1 MKLVS
6 YLLKKLS
13 AMETIILP
21 TDFSPVATN
30 AMNYA
35 VDMAMELNASLL
47 LFHVYQIP
55 VSYNSNADEVVP
67 LPVIDINE
75 LEKINKERLSA
86 LKEEIEHV
94 TSGKIKIFTEL
105 KMGVLV
111 NELEALCETV
121 QPFAVVMGNKGAGL
135 IERLL
140 VGSSALST
148 IRRLNWPVLIVPPGA
163 VFKGLQ
169 KIGYTCDFKDVSDT
183 TPVEILKEWTMAF
196 GAELEILNVNYN
208 RDSADKKSRE
218 QEEMLRSI
226 LGEINPKFFFINN
239 QDVEKG
245 VHEFAESNN
254 VDLLIVVPRK
264 HNLLESLFQ
273 KSHSKDLVFHSHIPI
288 LSVHRK
294 E

>member
-1 MKLVS
+1 
-6 YLLKKLS
+6 
-13 AMETIILP
+13 METIILP
-21 TDFSPVATN
+21 TDFSPAATN

-55 VSYNSNADEVVP
+55 VSYNNNTDEVMP

-75 LEKINKERLSA
+75 LEKINKDRLSS
-86 LKEEIEHV
+86 LKEEIEHI
-94 TSGKIKIFTEL
+94 TSGKIKIFTQL
-105 KMGVLV
+105 KLGVLV
-111 NELEALCETV
+111 NELEELCETV
-121 QPFAVVMGNKGAGL
+121 KPFAVVMGNKGAGL

-140 VGSSALST
+140 VGSSALSA
-148 IRRLNWPVLIVPPGA
+148 IKQLHWPVLIVPSGA
-163 VFKGLQ
+163 TFKGLH
-169 KIGYTCDFKDVSDT
+169 KIGYTCDFKNVSDT
-183 TPVEILKEWTMAF
+183 TPIQILKEWTKAF
-196 GAELEILNVNYN
+196 NAELEILNVNYN
-208 RDSADKKSRE
+208 KNNADEKSRE
-218 QEEMLRSI
+218 QEEILRSV

-254 VDLLIVVPRK
+254 VDLLIVVPRR

-273 KSHSKDLVFHSHIPI
+273 KSHSKELVFHSHIPI

>member
-1 MKLVS
+1 
-6 YLLKKLS
+6 
-13 AMETIILP
+13 METIILP

-55 VSYNSNADEVVP
+55 VSYNSNTEEVIP

-75 LEKINKERLSA
+75 LEKINKERLSS

-94 TSGKIKIFTEL
+94 TSGKIKIFTQL
-105 KMGVLV
+105 KIGVLV

-121 QPFAVVMGNKGAGL
+121 HPFAVVMGNKGAGL

-148 IRRLNWPVLIVPPGA
+148 IRHLNWPVLIVPPGA
-163 VFKGLQ
+163 AFKGLQ
-169 KIGYTCDFKDVSDT
+169 KIGYTCDSKNVSDT
-183 TPVEILKEWTMAF
+183 TPVDILKEWNKAL
-196 GAELEILNVNYN
+196 GAELEILNVNN
-208 RDSADKKSRE
+208 NKDSLDKRSRE
-218 QEEMLRSI
+218 QEAVM
-226 LGEINPKFFFINN
+226 KFFFTNN
-239 QDVEKG
+239 QDIEKG

-254 VDLLIVVPRK
+254 VDLLIVVPKK
-264 HNLLESLFQ
+264 HNLLENLFQ
-273 KSHSKDLVFHSHIPI
+273 KSHSKELVFHSHIPI
-288 LSVHRK
+288 LSVHRNG
-294 E
+294 